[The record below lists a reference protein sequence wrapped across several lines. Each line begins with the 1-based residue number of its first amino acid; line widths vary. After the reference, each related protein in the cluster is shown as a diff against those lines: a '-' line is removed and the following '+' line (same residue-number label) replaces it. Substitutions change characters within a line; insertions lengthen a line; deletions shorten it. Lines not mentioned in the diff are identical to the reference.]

1 MPPSDTGSAVFRC
14 GASAP
19 LRMDVYSAR
28 ANGGGAGRTLESVSA
43 RPAQTCGGRPVVG
56 VRQPAR
62 VRASPF
68 LAGEHPT
75 LADVALYPF
84 ATLAGE
90 AGLDLQADAP
100 HVAFWIGQMAALTV
114 VAGSSVNQP

>member
-1 MPPSDTGSAVFRC
+1 MPPSDTGSAVFR
-14 GASAP
+14 
-19 LRMDVYSAR
+19 R
-28 ANGGGAGRTLESVSA
+28 GAGRTLELVSA
-43 RPAQTCGGRPVVG
+43 RSARTCGGRPVVG

-62 VRASPF
+62 LRASPF

-100 HVAFWIGQMAALTV
+100 HVAVWIGQMAALAV
-114 VAGSSVNQP
+114 ISASAVNQP